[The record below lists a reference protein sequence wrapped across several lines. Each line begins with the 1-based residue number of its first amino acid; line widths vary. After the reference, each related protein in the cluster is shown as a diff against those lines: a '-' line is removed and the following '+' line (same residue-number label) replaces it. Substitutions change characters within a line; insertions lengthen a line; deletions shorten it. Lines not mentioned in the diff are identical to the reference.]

1 MATQPTGFKS
11 WLFTTDHKKIGV
23 MYLVTALVFFVVG
36 LLLAIVMRTEN
47 LSQTRQI
54 IIGANLYNVAFT
66 IHGAAM
72 ILFFQIPMLLG
83 FFANYMI
90 PLMIGAHDVAFP
102 RLNALSYWFYV
113 GAGLIAVC
121 ALVLPGRLDIGWTGY
136 APYSL
141 MSVGGANTAFYV
153 FAVHLLGASSIAGAV
168 NFITTIITLRAPGMS
183 WGKLNLT
190 VWGLFGAFIIQLIG
204 VPVLAASVTL
214 LLFDKYLGTSFY
226 NAFKGGNALLYE
238 HLFWFYGHPAVYV
251 VALPVFGI
259 VSDII
264 STFARKKIFGYT
276 SMAIAIM
283 IITVLGFETWVH
295 HLYVGG
301 TLNWSR
307 VVFMWGTILIGVPT
321 GIKIFNW
328 LATIHKGSIDMKA
341 PMLYAL
347 GFISLFTIGG
357 VTGIANGLLGLDINV
372 HDTHWVVAH
381 FHYVLAIS
389 MSMLIMGGIYYWFP
403 KFTGKM
409 YNEGLAKFAFWV
421 TIIGAMIAFLP
432 QFHMGYNGIP
442 RRYWKVPVEYETH
455 MRIAAIFSYIAI
467 LGFLTTIFN
476 FVHSA
481 IKGKK
486 TTNNPWNSRSLEWQI
501 PSPPPFYN
509 FEKIPVITEGP
520 YEYGK
525 PEGHVPKGH

>member
-1 MATQPTGFKS
+1 MAEQPTGLRS
-11 WLFTTDHKKIGV
+11 WIFTTDHKKIGV

-36 LLLAIVMRTEN
+36 LLLAAVMRTEN
-47 LSQTRQI
+47 LDMARKTI
-54 IIGANLYNVAFT
+54 IIGPYLYNVFFT

-72 ILFFQIPMLLG
+72 VLFWMIPVLLG

-113 GAGLIAVC
+113 GSGLIAVC
-121 ALVLPGRLDIGWTGY
+121 GLILPGRLDIGWTGY

-141 MSVGGANTAFYV
+141 VGGANTAFYV
-153 FAVHLLGASSIAGAV
+153 FAVHLLGASSISGAV
-168 NFITTIITLRAPGMS
+168 NFITTIITLRAPGMT
-183 WGKLNLT
+183 WGRLNLT
-190 VWGLFGAFIIQLIG
+190 VWGLLGAFIIQLVG
-204 VPVLAASVTL
+204 VPVLAAAVTL

-226 NAFKGGNALLYE
+226 NAFKGGNPLLYE

-264 STFARKKIFGYT
+264 ATFARKKIFGYT
-276 SMAIAIM
+276 SMVIAIM
-283 IITVLGFETWVH
+283 LITVVGFETWVH
-295 HLYVGG
+295 HLFVAG

-307 VVFMWGTILIGVPT
+307 VVFMWATIFIGVPT

-328 LATIHKGSIDMKA
+328 LATLHKGSIELTA

-357 VTGIANGLLGLDINV
+357 VTGVANGLVGFDISV
-372 HDTHWVVAH
+372 HDTHWIVAH

-409 YNEGLAKFAFWV
+409 YNEKLAKFAFWL
-421 TIIGAMIAFLP
+421 TLIGAMVAFFP
-432 QFHMGYNGIP
+432 QFIIGYDGIP
-442 RRYWKVPVEYETH
+442 RRYWKLPVEYTPH

-467 LGFLTTIFN
+467 IGFFLTLYN
-476 FVHSA
+476 FLHSA
-481 IKGKK
+481 MKGKPASS
-486 TTNNPWNSRSLEWQI
+486 NPWNSKSLEWQI

-525 PEGHVPKGH
+525 PEGEAPKGH